1 MWASAPGATEAGSG
15 EGWSGLPWPCQAPS
29 PPAPRADSTPVCARP
44 GLGVHPPAFSS
55 AASSPRNPSS
65 RTGLCHRARG
75 AVTVSSGS
83 GAGQRAVGLS
93 GGLGF
98 SSWGPRDGGKSWWRL
113 WASVPHRRLGSPHR
127 LPACSPGPWGQRGAS
142 EGAWL
147 WTTVPSGDG
156 DGARRAASSTQL
168 PPPLARTPGR
178 ASSKAEASSR
188 GRGLAALTN
197 GPGGGPGGAPSPRPA
212 PRNSHLH
219 SPLHALAPELYHANV
234 RACGKAENTLRGT
247 SAGSRL
253 DGPAPATS
261 CGAAEHRTKSCHLNL
276 SEVHTSAALSTFTRL
291 GRGHPF
297 QFQNAV
303 AAPRKPHPPPPRPRI
318 RHCLY
323 LRLACPGH
331 SLSADCD
338 LPGLALFTRHRVPE
352 VRPPRG
358 ASGPRSRL
366 R

>member
-29 PPAPRADSTPVCARP
+29 PPAPRADSAPVCARP

-55 AASSPRNPSS
+55 AASSPCNPSS

-75 AVTVSSGS
+75 VVTVSSGS

-98 SSWGPRDGGKSWWRL
+98 SSWGPRDGGKSWWCL
-113 WASVPHRRLGSPHR
+113 WASVPHRRLGSAHR

-168 PPPLARTPGR
+168 PPPLARTPGQ

-197 GPGGGPGGAPSPRPA
+197 GPGAAPVEPRLPGLHLETLTFTVLSTLWPRSSIMRMFEHVAKLKTLYEEPPPAAAWTDQPLPRPA
-212 PRNSHLH
+212 GRRNT
-219 SPLHALAPELYHANV
+219 ELRV
-234 RACGKAENTLRGT
+234 
-247 SAGSRL
+247 
-253 DGPAPATS
+253 AT
-261 CGAAEHRTKSCHLNL
+261 
-276 SEVHTSAALSTFTRL
+276 
-291 GRGHPF
+291 
-297 QFQNAV
+297 
-303 AAPRKPHPPPPRPRI
+303 
-318 RHCLY
+318 
-323 LRLACPGH
+323 
-331 SLSADCD
+331 
-338 LPGLALFTRHRVPE
+338 
-352 VRPPRG
+352 
-358 ASGPRSRL
+358 
-366 R
+366 

>member
-1 MWASAPGATEAGSG
+1 MDHCPLGGRG
-15 EGWSGLPWPCQAPS
+15 
-29 PPAPRADSTPVCARP
+29 RA
-44 GLGVHPPAFSS
+44 
-55 AASSPRNPSS
+55 
-65 RTGLCHRARG
+65 
-75 AVTVSSGS
+75 
-83 GAGQRAVGLS
+83 
-93 GGLGF
+93 
-98 SSWGPRDGGKSWWRL
+98 W
-113 WASVPHRRLGSPHR
+113 
-127 LPACSPGPWGQRGAS
+127 
-142 EGAWL
+142 
-147 WTTVPSGDG
+147 
-156 DGARRAASSTQL
+156 RAASSTQL

-323 LRLACPGH
+323 LRLACSGH

>member
-1 MWASAPGATEAGSG
+1 M
-15 EGWSGLPWPCQAPS
+15 S
-29 PPAPRADSTPVCARP
+29 P
-44 GLGVHPPAFSS
+44 LGDHVT
-55 AASSPRNPSS
+55 AASPGDVFGPPSLIADWD
-65 RTGLCHRARG
+65 RP
-75 AVTVSSGS
+75 TVS
-83 GAGQRAVGLS
+83 QPAV
-93 GGLGF
+93 
-98 SSWGPRDGGKSWWRL
+98 
-113 WASVPHRRLGSPHR
+113 
-127 LPACSPGPWGQRGAS
+127 PGPGAS
-142 EGAWL
+142 EGPARGRGAWL

-234 RACGKAENTLRGT
+234 RARGKAENTLRGT

-276 SEVHTSAALSTFTRL
+276 SEVHTSAALSTFTSL
-291 GRGHPF
+291 GRGHPSSS
-297 QFQNAV
+297 
-303 AAPRKPHPPPPRPRI
+303 RT
-318 RHCLY
+318 LW
-323 LRLACPGH
+323 
-331 SLSADCD
+331 
-338 LPGLALFTRHRVPE
+338 
-352 VRPPRG
+352 PPRG
-358 ASGPRSRL
+358 SPAPHL
-366 R
+366 RDHGYSTVCI